1 MHIKFRLNGQ
11 QIEKEVDPAKTLV
24 NFLREDM
31 GLTSVKKGCEIG
43 ECGACAVLLNM
54 KAVSSCMVLTGQ
66 IDGAEVVTIEGISND
81 ILIPLQERLLKGGAV
96 QCGYC
101 TPGMI
106 ISIMGLLYE
115 NSCPAEDEIKRAI
128 DGNLCRCTG
137 YNQIIKSASNMNLE
151 NLNICKEYTES
162 C

>member
-1 MHIKFRLNGQ
+1 MLIKFKLNGQ

-43 ECGACAVLLNM
+43 ECGACAVLLNT

-66 IDGAEVVTIEGISND
+66 IDSSEVVTIEGISSD

-115 NSCPAEDEIKRAI
+115 KPCPTEDEIRKAI

-137 YNQIIKSASNMNLE
+137 YNQIIKSASSMNLE
-151 NLNICKEYTES
+151 GLNICKEYTES